1 MSKCLIL
8 SDKPLESY
16 EEFLGEAIRDLN
28 GLPVR
33 SIAVVALL
41 EDKSAV
47 VGYHNMD
54 LFDQQL
60 AAAQIQ
66 ADITDAIVRANIA
79 GYLQELE
86 SGGEEEE
93 ETE

>member
-16 EEFLGEAIRDLN
+16 EEFLGEAIQDLN

-33 SIAVVALL
+33 SVCVVALL

-54 LFDQQL
+54 LADQQL

-79 GYLQELE
+79 DYLRELE
-86 SGGEEEE
+86 SGEEEEE